1 MKKII
6 YICQCLLMSI
16 LFINCSDFLEVEAP
30 KDQIDRKKVFN
41 DDALA
46 TAAVTNIYT
55 LLRDN
60 GLLSGGTN
68 GIGFLMACYTDE
80 LEVTDPQTVAYKN
93 FYYNTVNSNNTA
105 VNELWKQSYKQLYSV
120 NDALEGI
127 SESTA
132 LSDAVSN
139 QLKGELLTLRGI
151 LHFYLSQ
158 TFGEIPYVTNTNYN
172 LNKSIGKIHPH
183 EVLQLSIEDLV
194 EAETL
199 LTTNYPSA
207 ERVRINQSVTQAFL
221 ARMFLYQKNWPLA
234 MLYAQK
240 VIEQPIYE
248 LESLDALFFKDS
260 KSAIWQFKPIQEGVN
275 AKEGETYI
283 FESLPA
289 PYVRLS
295 QHFIQRFDSID
306 LRKDLWIKKIGDS
319 NENYCAYKYK
329 NRGSTAS
336 SEEYSIVVRLEEM
349 YLIAAEAAAEMS
361 QWEECNYYINQ
372 IRVRAGLSPIT
383 ATNRHTAISYILN
396 ERNLELFCEHGHR
409 FFDLKRR
416 DQLDQLLSVK
426 PNWKAHYELLP
437 LPENELLLNPK
448 LLPQNNGY

>member
-16 LFINCSDFLEVEAP
+16 LFINCSDFLEVETP

-120 NDALEGI
+120 NDALERI
-127 SESTA
+127 SESTP

-151 LHFYLSQ
+151 LHFYISQ
-158 TFGEIPYVTNTNYN
+158 AFGEIPYVTTTNYN
-172 LNKSIGKIHPH
+172 LNKSIGKIHPN

-221 ARMFLYQKNWPLA
+221 A
-234 MLYAQK
+234 
-240 VIEQPIYE
+240 
-248 LESLDALFFKDS
+248 
-260 KSAIWQFKPIQEGVN
+260 
-275 AKEGETYI
+275 
-283 FESLPA
+283 
-289 PYVRLS
+289 
-295 QHFIQRFDSID
+295 
-306 LRKDLWIKKIGDS
+306 
-319 NENYCAYKYK
+319 
-329 NRGSTAS
+329 
-336 SEEYSIVVRLEEM
+336 
-349 YLIAAEAAAEMS
+349 
-361 QWEECNYYINQ
+361 
-372 IRVRAGLSPIT
+372 
-383 ATNRHTAISYILN
+383 
-396 ERNLELFCEHGHR
+396 
-409 FFDLKRR
+409 
-416 DQLDQLLSVK
+416 
-426 PNWKAHYELLP
+426 
-437 LPENELLLNPK
+437 
-448 LLPQNNGY
+448 

>member
-1 MKKII
+1 
-6 YICQCLLMSI
+6 
-16 LFINCSDFLEVEAP
+16 
-30 KDQIDRKKVFN
+30 
-41 DDALA
+41 
-46 TAAVTNIYT
+46 
-55 LLRDN
+55 
-60 GLLSGGTN
+60 TN

-158 TFGEIPYVTNTNYN
+158 TFGEIPYVTTTNYN
-172 LNKSIGKIHPH
+172 LNKSIGKIHPN

-283 FESLPA
+283 F
-289 PYVRLS
+289 
-295 QHFIQRFDSID
+295 
-306 LRKDLWIKKIGDS
+306 
-319 NENYCAYKYK
+319 
-329 NRGSTAS
+329 
-336 SEEYSIVVRLEEM
+336 
-349 YLIAAEAAAEMS
+349 
-361 QWEECNYYINQ
+361 
-372 IRVRAGLSPIT
+372 
-383 ATNRHTAISYILN
+383 
-396 ERNLELFCEHGHR
+396 
-409 FFDLKRR
+409 
-416 DQLDQLLSVK
+416 
-426 PNWKAHYELLP
+426 
-437 LPENELLLNPK
+437 
-448 LLPQNNGY
+448 